1 MQNEYENTF
10 VGQWSSFILIDGV
23 SELTKHDWTYIQTQ
37 MYIIDFYTY
46 TTYLTNKRKNE
57 AKIHEETLKKYK

>member
-1 MQNEYENTF
+1 
-10 VGQWSSFILIDGV
+10 
-23 SELTKHDWTYIQTQ
+23 

>member
-1 MQNEYENTF
+1 MNMKNTF

-46 TTYLTNKRKNE
+46 TTYLTNKRK
-57 AKIHEETLKKYK
+57 K